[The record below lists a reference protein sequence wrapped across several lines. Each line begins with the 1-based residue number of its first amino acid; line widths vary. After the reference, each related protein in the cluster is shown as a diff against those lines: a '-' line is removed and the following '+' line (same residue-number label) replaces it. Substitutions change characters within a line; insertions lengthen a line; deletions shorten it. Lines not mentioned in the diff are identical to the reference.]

1 MTCMKIRNG
10 FVSNSSS
17 SSFIIKTRT
26 DEKEVYEIFY
36 KIAVANSKRNLTSSE
51 ISPFYDDGH
60 TQFYGMNEEEIKKS
74 IDDNVTIIF
83 YDKSFSYEKKKK
95 ICDALNYHT
104 LYGFNSNI
112 LDTGYIR
119 DVRYSYKKNKR
130 HYVKRLFY
138 SEIKGTSQYII
149 VVTTDNYIHYDFYN
163 DLKKHFRFKNY
174 NHLG

>member
-1 MTCMKIRNG
+1 MKIRSG

-36 KIAVANSKRNLTSSE
+36 KIAIANSKRDLTSSE
-51 ISPFYDDGH
+51 INPFWDDGH
-60 TQFYGMNEEEIKKS
+60 TQFYGMTEEEIKKS
-74 IDDNVTIIF
+74 IDDNVKILF
-83 YDKSFSYEKKKK
+83 YDKSMTYGEKKE
-95 ICDALNYHT
+95 ICNVLNDYT

-138 SEIKGTSQYII
+138 SEIKGTNQYII
-149 VVTTDNYIHYDFYN
+149 VVTKDNYISYDFYN

-174 NHLG
+174 KHLG